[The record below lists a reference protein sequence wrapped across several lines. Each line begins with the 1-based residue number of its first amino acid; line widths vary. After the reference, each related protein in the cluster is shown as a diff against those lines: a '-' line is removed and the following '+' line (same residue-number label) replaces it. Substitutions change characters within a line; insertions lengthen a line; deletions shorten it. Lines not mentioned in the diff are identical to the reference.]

1 MRMNPIRAALLVAVL
16 ATSAALISSCSRSP
30 VAPLLD
36 DSPSGATHSAKWVD
50 DEGAPPVAE
59 PIAEPGKR
67 ATEGASTT
75 RTIRG
80 LLGGQVAAGD
90 FRVVFPPGSILGTAQ
105 VTVTQADLSVKE
117 VELEISPP
125 SANAFLVPVLL
136 VADCREM
143 SPQLLRLQT
152 IYWWNPDTSRWQ
164 AVPGLVIN
172 LLGRSVSVP
181 LWHFSKYKVGGKAG
195 W

>member
-1 MRMNPIRAALLVAVL
+1 MRRNPLRAAFLIAAL
-16 ATSAALISSCSRSP
+16 ATSAALVSSCSKSP
-30 VAPLLD
+30 VAPVLG
-36 DSPSGATHSAKWVD
+36 DSPSGRMNSAKWVD
-50 DEGAPPVAE
+50 PESLPPTVE
-59 PIAEPGKR
+59 PVSELTTR
-67 ATEGASTT
+67 TSASTT
-75 RTIRG
+75 RTING

-105 VTVTQADLSVKE
+105 VTVTQADLSAKE

-143 SPQLLRLQT
+143 KPQILKLQT

-164 AVPGLVIN
+164 AVPGVVVN
-172 LLGRSVSVP
+172 LLGRSVQVP
-181 LWHFSKYKVGGKAG
+181 LWHFSKYKVEGKAG

>member
-1 MRMNPIRAALLVAVL
+1 MRKKQVRLTLMLAALAM
-16 ATSAALISSCSRSP
+16 SAALISSCSKSP
-30 VAPLLD
+30 MAPVLEGA
-36 DSPSGATHSAKWVD
+36 PSGGTNSAKWVD
-50 DEGAPPVAE
+50 PESMPVVEPTAE
-59 PIAEPGKR
+59 LVTR
-67 ATEGASTT
+67 TSASTT
-75 RTIRG
+75 RTING

-90 FRVVFPPGSILGTAQ
+90 FRVIFPPGSILGIAQ
-105 VTVTQADLSVKE
+105 VTVTQADLSAKE

-143 SPQLLRLQT
+143 KPQLLKLQT
-152 IYWWNPDTSRWQ
+152 IYWWNPNTSRWQ
-164 AVPGLVIN
+164 AVPGVVIN
-172 LLGRSVSVP
+172 LLGRSVQVP

>member
-1 MRMNPIRAALLVAVL
+1 MRTNPIRAALLIAAL
-16 ATSAALISSCSRSP
+16 ATSAALISGCSKSP
-30 VAPLLD
+30 VAPVLEG
-36 DSPSGATHSAKWVD
+36 SPSGRTNSAKWVD
-50 DEGAPPVAE
+50 PESMPPSADPASE
-59 PIAEPGKR
+59 LGT
-67 ATEGASTT
+67 ATGASTT

-90 FRVVFPPGSILGTAQ
+90 FRVIFPPGSILGTAQ

-125 SANAFLVPVLL
+125 SANLFLVPVLL

-143 SPQLLRLQT
+143 KPQLLKLQT
-152 IYWWNPDTSRWQ
+152 IYWWNPATSRWQ
-164 AVPGLVIN
+164 AVPGVTIS
-172 LLGRSVSVP
+172 LLGRSVQAP